1 MAKGA
6 WIRIKYISERTGRE
20 VGNTAHVQDKE
31 MMRELLDRYYLT
43 PDRITYLEIDG
54 QQYNATP
61 ENIKALIK

>member
-20 VGNTAHVQDKE
+20 VGHTAHIQDKE
-31 MMRELLDRYYLT
+31 MISELLGRYYLT

-61 ENIKALIK
+61 ENIKALIE